1 MDKGCREVQRVITM
15 QFKAHD
21 LISRAVDEGVERG
34 MARAYKHI
42 DRPARDEII
51 TVIQDEVMASLGEII
66 EWEDNPCPS

>member
-1 MDKGCREVQRVITM
+1 MIDGALMSGASLMK
-15 QFKAHD
+15 FKAYD

-51 TVIQDEVMASLGEII
+51 TVIQDEVMASLSEII
-66 EWEDNPCPS
+66 EWELPE